1 MASLSVAELGI
12 LNWIQANC
20 HNEFWDEV
28 MPVLTSLGNGGLIW
42 IALAVAILLLQR
54 GKRGTGL
61 QVLIALLLS
70 LVLCNLLLKNAVD
83 RVRPFDL
90 NQMVQLLVP
99 EPQEPLLP
107 LGTYLGL
114 LRCGDSSLPQSM
126 EGTVA
131 CLGPGRRHWIFPDV
145 PLPALPDRRV
155 GWCGDWSVLRVAGG
169 HPLAEMD
176 LPPLAGNT
184 PGPTK
189 DEKTHRDVMARCVFS
204 QEMV

>member
-99 EPQEPLLP
+99 EPQDPSFPSGHTSASFAAVTVLFLNRWKGRWP
-107 LGTYLGL
+107 ALALAGGIGFSRMYLYLHFLTDVLGGVATGVF
-114 LRCGDSSLPQSM
+114 CGWLAATLWQKWISPHWPETPPDPPKTKKR
-126 EGTVA
+126 TVA
-131 CLGPGRRHWIFPDV
+131 
-145 PLPALPDRRV
+145 
-155 GWCGDWSVLRVAGG
+155 
-169 HPLAEMD
+169 
-176 LPPLAGNT
+176 
-184 PGPTK
+184 
-189 DEKTHRDVMARCVFS
+189 
-204 QEMV
+204 

>member
-12 LNWIQANC
+12 LNWIQTNC

-70 LVLCNLLLKNAVD
+70 LLLCNLLLKNAVD

-99 EPQEPLLP
+99 EPQDP
-107 LGTYLGL
+107 
-114 LRCGDSSLPQSM
+114 C
-126 EGTVA
+126 
-131 CLGPGRRHWIFPDV
+131 FP
-145 PLPALPDRRV
+145 
-155 GWCGDWSVLRVAGG
+155 S
-169 HPLAEMD
+169 
-176 LPPLAGNT
+176 
-184 PGPTK
+184 
-189 DEKTHRDVMARCVFS
+189 
-204 QEMV
+204 

>member
-12 LNWIQANC
+12 LNWIQTNC

-99 EPQEPLLP
+99 EPQDPSFP
-107 LGTYLGL
+107 SGHT
-114 LRCGDSSLPQSM
+114 SASFAAV
-126 EGTVA
+126 TV
-131 CLGPGRRHWIFPDV
+131 LFLHRWKGRW
-145 PLPALPDRRV
+145 PALA
-155 GWCGDWSVLRVAGG
+155 LAGG
-169 HPLAEMD
+169 IGFSRMYLYLHFLTDVLGGVATGVFCGWLAATLWQKWISPHWPET
-176 LPPLAGNT
+176 PPD
-184 PGPTK
+184 PPKTK
-189 DEKTHRDVMARCVFS
+189 NRTVT
-204 QEMV
+204 